1 MMDQE
6 VRKAFGERLK
16 HLRNQKGW
24 TQKELAFK
32 VEIGFSQFNKYEM
45 GLHIPSLEKL
55 IQLAELLDSTLDYLL
70 TGDSN
75 DQVNLH
81 DTRLAKRFK
90 ELEQFQAED
99 KEAIIRIL
107 DGMIIKNRTQSVMSM
122 DDAR

>member
-1 MMDQE
+1 MMNKD

-16 HLRNQKGW
+16 RLRNQKGW
-24 TQKELAFK
+24 TQKELASM
-32 VEIGFSQFNKYEM
+32 VDIGFSQFNKYEM

-70 TGDSN
+70 MGDRN
-75 DQVNLH
+75 DRGDLN

-90 ELEQFQAED
+90 ELERFQSED

-107 DGMIIKNRTQSVMSM
+107 DGMILKNRTQSVMAM
-122 DDAR
+122 DDTR

>member
-24 TQKELAFK
+24 TQKELASK

-75 DQVNLH
+75 DQGNLH

-90 ELEQFQAED
+90 ELERFQAED

-107 DGMIIKNRTQSVMSM
+107 DGMIIKNKTQSVMSM

>member
-1 MMDQE
+1 MDQE

-32 VEIGFSQFNKYEM
+32 VDIGFSQFNKYEM

-90 ELEQFQAED
+90 ELERFQAED